1 MSRVLIKDREIVV
14 PGEELIVGMDYLPA
28 GAAFRE
34 KDKIIANSIGLANVG
49 NRLIRVIP
57 LSGKYVPKAG
67 DTIIGQIADIG
78 LSGWRVDIGWSFEAN
93 ISMKDGS
100 TDFIE
105 RGSDLTQY
113 YNYGDYVVA
122 KILKVVGPKIIDLT
136 MKGPG
141 LRKLNDGK
149 IIKVNSSKVP
159 RIIGKAGSMIHLI
172 KEKTGCNIMVGQNG
186 KVWISGKEPGNVIL
200 TIKAIRKIEELS
212 HIQGLTDKIKEF
224 LEGEKK

>member
-1 MSRVLIKDREIVV
+1 MGKVLVKDREIVV
-14 PGEELIVGMDYLPA
+14 PGDELVIGMDYLPA

-34 KDKIIANSIGLANVG
+34 KDKIIANSIGLVSTG
-49 NRLIRVIP
+49 NRLVRVIP

-67 DTIIGQIADIG
+67 DTIIGRIADIG
-78 LSGWRVDIGWSFEAN
+78 LNGWRVDIGWSFEAN

-113 YNYGDYVVA
+113 YDYEDYVIA

-141 LRKLNDGK
+141 LRKLSNGK

-172 KEKTGCNIMVGQNG
+172 KEKTGCNVMVGQNG
-186 KVWISGKEPGNVIL
+186 RVWLSAPDSKDVIL
-200 TIKAIRKIEELS
+200 AIKAIRKIEELS